1 MRQILRKTMTKL
13 SVNINKVATLRNAR
27 GGDIPNVVKVA
38 LDCEAFGADGITVH
52 PRPDERHIRRADVY
66 DLRPLL
72 RTEFNI
78 EGYPSPEFID
88 LVLKVKPHQ
97 VTLVPDDP
105 SQITSNSGW
114 DTKANLEFLSEVLDQ
129 FNSAG
134 IRTSVF
140 VAADPEMVEYAAK
153 AGADRV
159 ELYTEPYATAYP
171 KNPEAAVAPFVE
183 AAKTARKLG
192 IGLNAGHDLSLV
204 NLNYFYKNIPW
215 VDEVSIGH
223 ALISDALYLG
233 LERTIQEYKNCSAP
247 EMNMLDMAI
256 KGGWIMIVLG
266 VLSVVCFYILF
277 ERNYMIRK
285 AGKEDPMFMERI
297 KDYIHSGEIKAAIQY
312 CRTMNTPSA
321 RMIEKGISR
330 LGRPINDVQVAI
342 ENVGNIEVAK
352 LEKGLTV
359 MATISGG
366 APMLGFLGTVTG
378 MVRAFYEMANAGSGN
393 IDITLLSGGIYE
405 AMITTVGGLIVG
417 IIAMFAYNYLVM
429 LVDRVVNKMEARTME
444 FMDLL
449 NEPAQK

>member
-1 MRQILRKTMTKL
+1 M
-13 SVNINKVATLRNAR
+13 
-27 GGDIPNVVKVA
+27 NVLMLLA
-38 LDCEAFGADGITVH
+38 QGAMNM
-52 PRPDERHIRRADVY
+52 ADS
-66 DLRPLL
+66 L
-72 RTEFNI
+72 
-78 EGYPSPEFID
+78 
-88 LVLKVKPHQ
+88 
-97 VTLVPDDP
+97 
-105 SQITSNSGW
+105 
-114 DTKANLEFLSEVLDQ
+114 
-129 FNSAG
+129 
-134 IRTSVF
+134 
-140 VAADPEMVEYAAK
+140 
-153 AGADRV
+153 
-159 ELYTEPYATAYP
+159 ATA
-171 KNPEAAVAPFVE
+171 NPVLTPV
-183 AAKTARKLG
+183 
-192 IGLNAGHDLSLV
+192 
-204 NLNYFYKNIPW
+204 
-215 VDEVSIGH
+215 
-223 ALISDALYLG
+223 
-233 LERTIQEYKNCSAP
+233 SAP

-285 AGKEDPMFMERI
+285 AGKEDPM
-297 KDYIHSGEIKAAIQY
+297 
-312 CRTMNTPSA
+312 NTPSA

-342 ENVGNIEVAK
+342 ENVGNLEVAK